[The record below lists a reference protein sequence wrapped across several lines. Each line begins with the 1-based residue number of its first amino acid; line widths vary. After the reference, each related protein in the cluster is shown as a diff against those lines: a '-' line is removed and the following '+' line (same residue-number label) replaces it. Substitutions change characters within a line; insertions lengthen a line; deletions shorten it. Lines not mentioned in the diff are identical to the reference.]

1 MIKNPEA
8 ADDLVQVGSV
18 GEAALGVLRFRV
30 FRSDP
35 MKGTLLCFKWNNI
48 RFSGSTEK
56 PNSALETQRNFK
68 NAGVLFAE
76 KWPKTCIEPSIG
88 SSSIVWQIGPLTGR
102 EQPIR
107 QFIDEHPFLRKN
119 GSIRQALFYP
129 LYLPIKSF
137 ILDPKTILISG
148 FRSRQLVDRSLFLRT
163 SFRPS
168 LKWFN

>member
-88 SSSIVWQIGPLTGR
+88 SSSIV
-102 EQPIR
+102 
-107 QFIDEHPFLRKN
+107 
-119 GSIRQALFYP
+119 
-129 LYLPIKSF
+129 
-137 ILDPKTILISG
+137 
-148 FRSRQLVDRSLFLRT
+148 
-163 SFRPS
+163 
-168 LKWFN
+168 